1 MTNISR
7 TGVRQ
12 VTKNGTCS
20 SPADARRG
28 KPLEQTYI
36 ILFVGKCQQL
46 LITWFIGKILIFNK
60 CWFSRLSLRSLRLR
74 GKNMPLSH
82 CFLFYDADGA
92 EKSD

>member
-7 TGVRQ
+7 SGVRQ

-28 KPLEQTYI
+28 KLLEQTYI
-36 ILFVGKCQQL
+36 ILFAGKCQQL
-46 LITWFIGKILIFNK
+46 LITWFIGKILIFNNGDGFHAFL
-60 CWFSRLSLRSLRLR
+60 CVLR
-74 GKNMPLSH
+74 GSAGKTCL
-82 CFLFYDADGA
+82 CLTYDADGA